1 VSSQPGLFRYTVALA
16 GAAALAI
23 LLSWT
28 PIGRQ
33 FDFWAYD
40 FLLRL
45 FPPPPEPSAAIIL
58 AIDEKTLAASGG
70 LTNLRR
76 PVGEALQTL
85 ARYQPAVV
93 AVDIVLSERRDEAE
107 NQELLDALRAGPP
120 VVLAANLRADRDGWE
135 TPVEPFRE
143 AASTLGHVHA
153 EPDADGLCRR
163 VLLAKAAGRERR
175 WALGLE
181 AYRLAQGGPDII
193 ESPDGLSLGDRFIP
207 ATFRRDQEM
216 LLRFAHPQRPI
227 ERLSLQQVLD
237 DPESAQIV
245 RGRAVFV
252 GVLVLGGLDRYLMT
266 PYSYGEPMA
275 GVEINATVYETLA
288 RGQFLLPVA
297 PSSALLAAIVA
308 ALALAAVFWLLS
320 GWQAVL
326 TGALVL
332 ATAQLLPVALFSSN
346 LVFPAAQTTFVAW
359 ACFLTGAS
367 YHYLVVRRRLDRAEA
382 QTTRY
387 QKAVHYVTHE
397 MRTPLTAIQG
407 SSELISR
414 FSLPEEKQRQMGELI
429 HKESQRLARM
439 VEMFLSVER
448 LSAGQLEMKRTAVPV
463 SALLEECVERIRP
476 LAERKSISIHCE
488 ADPGLQ
494 VDGDRELLEY
504 ACYNLISNAVKY
516 SPAQTA
522 IDVRAQSSSNRIL
535 IAVRDQGY
543 GMESSELKQIF
554 QRFYRARTAQKSGEN
569 GSGLGLAIVEE
580 IVIQHQGSISV
591 ESQVGEGSCFT
602 LSLPRATVKLADGRA
617 HG

>member
-1 VSSQPGLFRYTVALA
+1 MSSNTGLFRYSVALA
-16 GAAALAI
+16 GAASLAL

-33 FDFWAYD
+33 LDFWAYD

-45 FPPPPEPSAAIIL
+45 FPPAVERSAAIIL

-76 PVGEALQTL
+76 PVGEALQIL
-85 ARYQPAVV
+85 ARHEPAVV
-93 AVDIVLSERRDEAE
+93 AVDIVLSERREEAE
-107 NQELLDALRAGPP
+107 NQPLLDGLLAGPP
-120 VVLAANLRADRDGWE
+120 VVLAANLRADGDGWE
-135 TPVEPFRE
+135 TPIEPFRG
-143 AASTLGHVHA
+143 AASALGHVHA

-163 VLLAKAAGRERR
+163 VLLAKAGGRERR

-193 ESPDGLSLGDRFIP
+193 ESADGLSLGDRFIP

-216 LLRFAHPQRPI
+216 LLRFANPQRPI

-237 DPESAQIV
+237 DPDSAAAV

-288 RGQFLLPVA
+288 RGDFLLPVA

-326 TGALVL
+326 AGALVL
-332 ATAQLLPVALFSSN
+332 VAAQLLPVALFSSD

-367 YHYLVVRRRLDRAEA
+367 YHYLVVRKRLDRAEA

-414 FSLPEEKQRQMGELI
+414 FSLPEDKQRQMGELI

-448 LSAGQLEMKRTAVPV
+448 LSAGELEMKRTPVPV

-476 LAERKSISIHCE
+476 LADRKSIKIDCK
-488 ADPGLQ
+488 ADPDLRI
-494 VDGDRELLEY
+494 DGDGELLEY

-522 IDVRAQSSSNRIL
+522 IDVRAQSSSDRIL

-602 LSLPRATVKLADGRA
+602 VSLPSAVVKLADGRA

>member
-1 VSSQPGLFRYTVALA
+1 MSSKTGLFRYSVALA
-16 GAAALAI
+16 GAAALAL

-33 FDFWAYD
+33 FDFFAYD

-45 FPPPPEPSAAIIL
+45 FPPPSSPSAAVIV
-58 AIDEKTLAASGG
+58 AIDERTLAESGG

-76 PVGEALQTL
+76 PVGQALQNL
-85 ARYQPAVV
+85 AAYDPAVV
-93 AVDIVLSERRDEAE
+93 AVDIVLSERRDPSE
-107 NQELLDALRAGPP
+107 NQLLADGLRAGPP
-120 VVLAANLRADRDGWE
+120 VVLAANLRADGDGWE
-135 TPVEPFRE
+135 NPLDSFAES
-143 AASTLGHVHA
+143 AAALGHVHA
-153 EPDADGLCRR
+153 EPDADGVCRR
-163 VLLAKAAGRERR
+163 ILLAKAAGRKRL

-181 AYRLAQGGPDII
+181 AHRLAKGGADII
-193 ESPDGLSLGDRFIP
+193 ESPEGLALADGFVP
-207 ATFRRDQEM
+207 APTRRDREL
-216 LLRFAHPQRPI
+216 LLRFANPDRPI

-237 DPESAQIV
+237 DPDSAAIV

-275 GVEINATVYETLA
+275 GVEINATVFETLA
-288 RGQFLLPVA
+288 RGEFLSQVA
-297 PSSALLAAIVA
+297 PSSALLAALAA
-308 ALALAAVFWLLS
+308 ALALAAAFWLLS

-326 TGALVL
+326 AGALVL
-332 ATAQLLPVALFSSN
+332 AAAQLLPVGLFASGM
-346 LVFPAAQTTFVAW
+346 VFPAAQTTFVAW

-367 YHYLVVRRRLDRAEA
+367 LHYLVVRKQLDRAEA

-414 FSLPEEKQRQMGELI
+414 FSLPEDKQRQMGELI
-429 HKESQRLARM
+429 HKESQRLSRM
-439 VEMFLSVER
+439 VETFLSVER
-448 LSAGQLEMKRTAVPV
+448 LSAGQLEMKRASVPV
-463 SALLEECVERIRP
+463 SDLVLECVDRIRP
-476 LAERKSISIHCE
+476 LAERKSIAVQCE
-488 ADPGLQ
+488 ADPNLF

-504 ACYNLISNAVKY
+504 ACYNLLSNAVKY

-522 IDVRAQSSSNRIL
+522 IDVRAQSSSDRIL

-602 LSLPRATVKLADGRA
+602 VFLPRAVVKLADGRA

>member
-1 VSSQPGLFRYTVALA
+1 MSSQPGLFRYTVALA